1 MWVPPSNYTFPLS
14 LKNEKRKLR
23 FQFKWLLEFNWLA
36 YSEAK
41 GGAFCKYCLIFVKVG
56 GKNRQPL
63 GNFVKTAFDAWKKAK
78 QVVILFHLYLLVI
91 KIKYV
96 LHLGLS

>member
-1 MWVPPSNYTFPLS
+1 LS
-14 LKNEKRKLR
+14 LKNKKRKLR
-23 FQFKWLLEFNWLA
+23 FQLKWLLEFNWLA

-41 GGAFCKYCLIFVKVG
+41 GEAFRKYCLVFVKVG

-78 QVVILFHLYLLVI
+78 QVIILIHLYLYLVI
-91 KIKYV
+91 IY
-96 LHLGLS
+96 LS